1 MIYFIA
7 CLSSFLS
14 GMGIGGG
21 SSFIILSLLFEL
33 LNIDQA
39 RTYNLILFISV
50 GIFIIF
56 KNLKNKKIFDK
67 KYFKS
72 LFFIIIGCILGMI
85 LNKYINSKVRTN
97 SKKAW
102 ADIIEYVLKDVD
114 TSWYE
119 TPKNVVAIPLDA
131 VTGKTTNDSKKAAL
145 YYYVKGSEPGVSKEQ
160 YVNKEEIKN

>member
-72 LFFIIIGCILGMI
+72 LFFIIIWCILGII
-85 LNKYINSKVRTN
+85 LNKYINSEQI
-97 SKKAW
+97 KKFFYIFML
-102 ADIIEYVLKDVD
+102 IIGIYEII
-114 TSWYE
+114 TSLI
-119 TPKNVVAIPLDA
+119 N
-131 VTGKTTNDSKKAAL
+131 
-145 YYYVKGSEPGVSKEQ
+145 
-160 YVNKEEIKN
+160 IKNENNNYKKGEW

>member
-50 GIFIIF
+50 GIVIIF

-85 LNKYINSKVRTN
+85 LNKYINSEQI
-97 SKKAW
+97 KKFFYMFML
-102 ADIIEYVLKDVD
+102 IIGIYEII
-114 TSWYE
+114 TSLI
-119 TPKNVVAIPLDA
+119 N
-131 VTGKTTNDSKKAAL
+131 
-145 YYYVKGSEPGVSKEQ
+145 
-160 YVNKEEIKN
+160 IKNENNNYKKGE

>member
-72 LFFIIIGCILGMI
+72 LFFIIIGCILGMN
-85 LNKYINSKVRTN
+85 LNKYINSEQI
-97 SKKAW
+97 KKFFYMFML
-102 ADIIEYVLKDVD
+102 IIGIYEII
-114 TSWYE
+114 TSLI
-119 TPKNVVAIPLDA
+119 N
-131 VTGKTTNDSKKAAL
+131 
-145 YYYVKGSEPGVSKEQ
+145 
-160 YVNKEEIKN
+160 IKNENNNYKKGEW

>member
-85 LNKYINSKVRTN
+85 LNKYINSEQI
-97 SKKAW
+97 KKFFYMFML
-102 ADIIEYVLKDVD
+102 IIGIYEII
-114 TSWYE
+114 TSLI
-119 TPKNVVAIPLDA
+119 N
-131 VTGKTTNDSKKAAL
+131 
-145 YYYVKGSEPGVSKEQ
+145 
-160 YVNKEEIKN
+160 IKNENNNYKKGE

>member
-33 LNIDQA
+33 LNIDKA

-85 LNKYINSKVRTN
+85 LNKYINSEQI
-97 SKKAW
+97 KKFFYIFML
-102 ADIIEYVLKDVD
+102 IIGIYEII
-114 TSWYE
+114 TSLI
-119 TPKNVVAIPLDA
+119 N
-131 VTGKTTNDSKKAAL
+131 
-145 YYYVKGSEPGVSKEQ
+145 
-160 YVNKEEIKN
+160 IKNENNNYKKGE

>member
-50 GIFIIF
+50 GIVIIF

-85 LNKYINSKVRTN
+85 LNKYINSEQI
-97 SKKAW
+97 KKFFYMFML
-102 ADIIEYVLKDVD
+102 IIGIYEII
-114 TSWYE
+114 TSLI
-119 TPKNVVAIPLDA
+119 N
-131 VTGKTTNDSKKAAL
+131 
-145 YYYVKGSEPGVSKEQ
+145 
-160 YVNKEEIKN
+160 IKNENNNYKKGEW

>member
-50 GIFIIF
+50 GIVIIF

-85 LNKYINSKVRTN
+85 LNKYINLEQI
-97 SKKAW
+97 KKFFYIFML
-102 ADIIEYVLKDVD
+102 IIGIYEII
-114 TSWYE
+114 TSLI
-119 TPKNVVAIPLDA
+119 N
-131 VTGKTTNDSKKAAL
+131 
-145 YYYVKGSEPGVSKEQ
+145 
-160 YVNKEEIKN
+160 IKNENNNYKKGE

>member
-85 LNKYINSKVRTN
+85 LNKYINSEQI
-97 SKKAW
+97 KKFFYIFML
-102 ADIIEYVLKDVD
+102 IIGIYEII
-114 TSWYE
+114 TSLI
-119 TPKNVVAIPLDA
+119 N
-131 VTGKTTNDSKKAAL
+131 
-145 YYYVKGSEPGVSKEQ
+145 
-160 YVNKEEIKN
+160 IKNENNNYKKGE

>member
-50 GIFIIF
+50 GIVIIF

-85 LNKYINSKVRTN
+85 LNKYINSEQI
-97 SKKAW
+97 KKFFYIFML
-102 ADIIEYVLKDVD
+102 IIGIYEII
-114 TSWYE
+114 TSLI
-119 TPKNVVAIPLDA
+119 N
-131 VTGKTTNDSKKAAL
+131 
-145 YYYVKGSEPGVSKEQ
+145 
-160 YVNKEEIKN
+160 IKNENNNYKKGE

>member
-85 LNKYINSKVRTN
+85 LNKYINSEQM
-97 SKKAW
+97 KKFFYMFML
-102 ADIIEYVLKDVD
+102 IIGISEII
-114 TSWYE
+114 TSLI
-119 TPKNVVAIPLDA
+119 N
-131 VTGKTTNDSKKAAL
+131 
-145 YYYVKGSEPGVSKEQ
+145 
-160 YVNKEEIKN
+160 IKNENNNYKKGE

>member
-85 LNKYINSKVRTN
+85 LNKYINSEQI
-97 SKKAW
+97 KKFFYMFML
-102 ADIIEYVLKDVD
+102 IIGIYEII
-114 TSWYE
+114 TSLI
-119 TPKNVVAIPLDA
+119 N
-131 VTGKTTNDSKKAAL
+131 
-145 YYYVKGSEPGVSKEQ
+145 
-160 YVNKEEIKN
+160 IKNENNNYKKGEW

>member
-85 LNKYINSKVRTN
+85 LNKYINSEQI
-97 SKKAW
+97 KKFFYFFML
-102 ADIIEYVLKDVD
+102 IIGIYEII
-114 TSWYE
+114 TSLI
-119 TPKNVVAIPLDA
+119 N
-131 VTGKTTNDSKKAAL
+131 
-145 YYYVKGSEPGVSKEQ
+145 
-160 YVNKEEIKN
+160 IKNENNNYKKGEW

>member
-50 GIFIIF
+50 GIVIIF

-85 LNKYINSKVRTN
+85 LNKYINSEQI
-97 SKKAW
+97 KKFFYIFML
-102 ADIIEYVLKDVD
+102 IIGIYEII
-114 TSWYE
+114 TSLI
-119 TPKNVVAIPLDA
+119 N
-131 VTGKTTNDSKKAAL
+131 
-145 YYYVKGSEPGVSKEQ
+145 
-160 YVNKEEIKN
+160 IKNENNNYKKGEW

>member
-1 MIYFIA
+1 MEVKMIYFIA

-85 LNKYINSKVRTN
+85 LNKYINSEQI
-97 SKKAW
+97 KKFFYIFML
-102 ADIIEYVLKDVD
+102 IIGIYEII
-114 TSWYE
+114 TSLI
-119 TPKNVVAIPLDA
+119 N
-131 VTGKTTNDSKKAAL
+131 
-145 YYYVKGSEPGVSKEQ
+145 
-160 YVNKEEIKN
+160 IKNENNNYKKGE

>member
-85 LNKYINSKVRTN
+85 LNKYINSEQI
-97 SKKAW
+97 KKFFYMFML
-102 ADIIEYVLKDVD
+102 IIGIYSLI
-114 TSWYE
+114 
-119 TPKNVVAIPLDA
+119 N
-131 VTGKTTNDSKKAAL
+131 
-145 YYYVKGSEPGVSKEQ
+145 
-160 YVNKEEIKN
+160 IKNENNNYKKGEW

>member
-85 LNKYINSKVRTN
+85 LNKYINSEQI
-97 SKKAW
+97 KKFFYIFML
-102 ADIIEYVLKDVD
+102 IIGIYEII
-114 TSWYE
+114 TSLI
-119 TPKNVVAIPLDA
+119 N
-131 VTGKTTNDSKKAAL
+131 
-145 YYYVKGSEPGVSKEQ
+145 
-160 YVNKEEIKN
+160 IKNENNNYKKGEW

>member
-85 LNKYINSKVRTN
+85 LNKYINSEQIKKFFYIFMLIIGIYEIITSLIN
-97 SKKAW
+97 MKNENNSSKKGEW
-102 ADIIEYVLKDVD
+102 
-114 TSWYE
+114 
-119 TPKNVVAIPLDA
+119 
-131 VTGKTTNDSKKAAL
+131 
-145 YYYVKGSEPGVSKEQ
+145 
-160 YVNKEEIKN
+160 

>member
-39 RTYNLILFISV
+39 RTYNLILFISDGV
-50 GIFIIF
+50 FIIF

-85 LNKYINSKVRTN
+85 LNKYINSEQI
-97 SKKAW
+97 KKFFYMFML
-102 ADIIEYVLKDVD
+102 IIGIYEII
-114 TSWYE
+114 TSLI
-119 TPKNVVAIPLDA
+119 N
-131 VTGKTTNDSKKAAL
+131 
-145 YYYVKGSEPGVSKEQ
+145 
-160 YVNKEEIKN
+160 IKNENNNYKKGEW

>member
-85 LNKYINSKVRTN
+85 LNKYINS
-97 SKKAW
+97 
-102 ADIIEYVLKDVD
+102 
-114 TSWYE
+114 
-119 TPKNVVAIPLDA
+119 
-131 VTGKTTNDSKKAAL
+131 
-145 YYYVKGSEPGVSKEQ
+145 EQ
-160 YVNKEEIKN
+160 IKNFFYIFMLIIGIYEIITSLINIKNENNNYKKGE